1 MARRQVNDEC
11 NQEEDPNLAQLRDQA
26 RRGRNGDQNPRANG
40 PIPEVTMM
48 QLMLQM
54 QQQLAAQQQVFEALL
69 ANQRT
74 PPPAQPVRPEVPA
87 PIVRPVQN
95 FLE

>member
-1 MARRQVNDEC
+1 MARRQVNAEC

-26 RRGRNGDQNPRANG
+26 RRRRNGDQNLRANG

-54 QQQLAAQQQVFEALL
+54 QQ
-69 ANQRT
+69 
-74 PPPAQPVRPEVPA
+74 
-87 PIVRPVQN
+87 
-95 FLE
+95 